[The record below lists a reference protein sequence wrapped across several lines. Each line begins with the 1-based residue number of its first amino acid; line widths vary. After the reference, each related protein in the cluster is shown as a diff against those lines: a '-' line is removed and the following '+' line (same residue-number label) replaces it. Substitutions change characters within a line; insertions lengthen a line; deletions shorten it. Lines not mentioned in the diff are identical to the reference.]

1 MSGQPPARSATRP
14 VPLLFL
20 SGTYLPIH
28 SAALNSV
35 AGMLPIRPFNQALL
49 AALTGPGLDGT
60 HLVVLAG
67 WGIAGAVLGIRR
79 FRWNPR
85 PE

>member
-1 MSGQPPARSATRP
+1 
-14 VPLLFL
+14 
-20 SGTYLPIH
+20 
-28 SAALNSV
+28 
-35 AGMLPIRPFNQALL
+35 MLPIRPFNQALL

-67 WGIAGAVLGIRR
+67 WGIAGAVLGVRR

>member
-1 MSGQPPARSATRP
+1 MSRPAQRLDGTGPGSTGLTGQLTVRGVTRP
-14 VPLLFL
+14 AV
-20 SGTYLPIH
+20 I
-28 SAALNSV
+28 AAE
-35 AGMLPIRPFNQALL
+35 
-49 AALTGPGLDGT
+49 LTGAGPGLDGT

-67 WGIAGAVLGIRR
+67 WGIAGAVLGVRR